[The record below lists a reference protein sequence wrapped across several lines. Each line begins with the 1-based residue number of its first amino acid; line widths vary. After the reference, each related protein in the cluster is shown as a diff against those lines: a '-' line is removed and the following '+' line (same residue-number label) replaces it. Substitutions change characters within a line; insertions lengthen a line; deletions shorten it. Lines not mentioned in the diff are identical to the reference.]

1 MKDKFNTESDTFFLS
16 EERAFL
22 DGPRNRFKE
31 LWFTFKVQYQFIRA
45 FRKLH
50 FIGPCVTVF
59 GSARFD
65 KNNTYYKLAEE
76 VGKSLAEMG
85 FAVMTGGGPGIMEA
99 ANKGA
104 YLNKGYSIGCN
115 IILPFEQEPNS
126 YLHKWINIPYFF
138 VRKFLLLKYSYAFV
152 VMPGGIGTLDE
163 LFEAVTLIQTK
174 MILNFPVIIF
184 GKEYHKELYEHIKIM
199 ADNES
204 ISKED
209 MELMFLTDSVSEM
222 KAHLKEHAVKRFGL
236 IKKPMARRWWLGE
249 TKPKQYN

>member
-1 MKDKFNTESDTFFLS
+1 MQDESKRNLNSFYLS
-16 EERAFL
+16 EERDFL
-22 DGPRNRFKE
+22 DGPRSRFEE
-31 LWFTFKVQYQFIRA
+31 LWFTIKVQYHFIRA

-65 KNNTYYKLAEE
+65 EENENYKMAEE
-76 VGKSLAEMG
+76 VGKALSKMG

-104 YLNKGYSIGCN
+104 YLNNGYSVGCN
-115 IILPFEQEPNS
+115 IILPFEQKPNP

-163 LFEAVTLIQTK
+163 LFEALTLIQTK
-174 MILNFPVIIF
+174 MIHHFPVVLF
-184 GKEYHKELYEHIKIM
+184 GKEYHKELYDHIKM
-199 ADNES
+199 MSERES

-209 MELMFLTDSVSEM
+209 MNLLFLTDSVDEM
-222 KAHLKEHAVKRFGL
+222 QEHLKEHAVKRFGL
-236 IKKPMARRWWLGE
+236 IEKKMETKWWFGE
-249 TKPKQYN
+249 TRYKRA